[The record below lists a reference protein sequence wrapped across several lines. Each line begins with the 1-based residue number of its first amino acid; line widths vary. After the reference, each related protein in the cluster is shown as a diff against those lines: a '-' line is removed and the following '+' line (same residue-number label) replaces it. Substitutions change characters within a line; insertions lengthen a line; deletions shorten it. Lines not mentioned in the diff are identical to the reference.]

1 MWTSLEARIYI
12 KAKDREKRAKKATRD
27 KKIKLWVIIGLVAA
41 AAIGIGFAIATS
53 KTLNA
58 TGLTIDGIQCNSVEQ
73 LVFHN
78 HVHLDIFINGQPY
91 VIPSQIGTLPGKCFY
106 WLHTHEDSGII
117 HIESPLTRNYTL
129 GQFLDIWKNT
139 VSSNYPTFGND
150 TANGQSNPATVVYVN
165 GNKINNPGINYN
177 NVILN
182 QHDEIAIVY
191 GNPPNKIPSAYVFS
205 QGT

>member
-91 VIPSQIGTLPGKCFY
+91 VIPS
-106 WLHTHEDSGII
+106 
-117 HIESPLTRNYTL
+117 
-129 GQFLDIWKNT
+129 
-139 VSSNYPTFGND
+139 
-150 TANGQSNPATVVYVN
+150 
-165 GNKINNPGINYN
+165 
-177 NVILN
+177 
-182 QHDEIAIVY
+182 
-191 GNPPNKIPSAYVFS
+191 
-205 QGT
+205 